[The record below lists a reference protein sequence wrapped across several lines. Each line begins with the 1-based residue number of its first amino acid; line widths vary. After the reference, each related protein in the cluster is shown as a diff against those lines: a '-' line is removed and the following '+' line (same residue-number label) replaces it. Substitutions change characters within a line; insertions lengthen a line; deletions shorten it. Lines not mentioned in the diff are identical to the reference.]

1 MRVKQTALYFLQKW
15 IDLVQDHSKLVILVM
30 LTLAGLSL
38 IYTKDNLGMN
48 TDTRD
53 MLSKD
58 LDWRQRDLE
67 YDREFPQFTDNI
79 TVVIEAPTP
88 DQASDAAM
96 VMYKALLK
104 ENKLFKSVYYNRA
117 LPIFRKSAL
126 LFLDKEDLQ
135 DLSDNLAE
143 IQPFLSRLTDDQT
156 LRGLY
161 SMLDEIMDAI
171 KDDNTKVDVSP
182 LLSQMNLA
190 MIAARKNL
198 PYRVSWQR
206 LMNGTKSDGAVSREF
221 IILQPRLD
229 YSSLMPAKAAID
241 RLHALARELNIEKDI
256 GAKVKLTGT
265 ATLEY
270 EELVSVTRGTEIA
283 MVLSLIAV
291 TIILLVGLRSV
302 RLMLVTL
309 ITLITGLLFTA
320 AFAAFAV
327 HELNLI
333 SIAFAVLYIGL
344 GVDYAVHYCL
354 RYRELCLHGYSDRD
368 AIEKS
373 SLHIGS
379 SMFLCAVTTAIGFF
393 AFIPTAYNG
402 VAELGLISGAGILIS
417 LVVTLTLLPALLRLL
432 HFKFP
437 IKADPEIH
445 KKVPSKIL
453 LFPFTHARKIRISA
467 LVITLLSLVLLTHVK
482 FDHNTLNLQDPEN
495 ESVKTFKDLLADS
508 NISPWS
514 SEVLAK
520 GRQDALNVVK
530 KVGALSLV
538 ENTVWVE
545 DFIPTDQDD
554 KLALIEEMDL
564 LLGDLPATAKKPDI
578 TDAERV
584 NALRS
589 FVSRVNAMG
598 PAILGPSFTR
608 LRDST
613 TRFLDYLAT
622 LDESKQSAALL
633 KLENSML
640 VSLPGRLDTLRESLK
655 ADYVTY
661 DDLPKQLVERWHN
674 DKDIY
679 RIEIFPR
686 ENIYDNGALRRFV
699 NQVEKVE
706 PRVTGTPIINIKA
719 SDAVVEAFQQA
730 FLYAFIV
737 IVSFLLILL
746 ERKKDT
752 IYIMLPMIMAAVCT
766 CASTVLLDIPFN
778 FANVIALP
786 LILGIGVD
794 SGIHILHRFRT
805 AMPTDRNLLGTSS
818 ARAVVISALTTICSI
833 GNLAFSPHMG
843 MASMGKLLTISIG
856 ITLICMLIVLPSLL
870 ARHIHE
876 Q

>member
-1 MRVKQTALYFLQKW
+1 MKIKNSALFYLQKW
-15 IDLVQDHSKLVILVM
+15 IDLVQDHSKWVILIM
-30 LTLAGLSL
+30 LALAGFSFY
-38 IYTKDNLGMN
+38 YTINNLGMN

-79 TVVIEAPTP
+79 TVVVEAQTP

-96 VMYKALLK
+96 VLYNALTK
-104 ENKLFKSVYYNRA
+104 ETKLFKSVYYNRA

-126 LFLDKEDLQ
+126 LFLDKEELQ

-143 IQPFLSRLTDDQT
+143 IQPFLARLTDDQS
-156 LRGLY
+156 LRGLF
-161 SMLDEIMDAI
+161 SMLNEIMDAI
-171 KDDNTKVDVSP
+171 KDKDTKVDVSP

-190 MIAARKNL
+190 MLAARKNL
-198 PYRVSWQR
+198 PYRVSWQQ
-206 LMNGTKSDGAVSREF
+206 LMNGEKSDEAISREF
-221 IILQPRLD
+221 ILLQPRLD
-229 YSSLMPAKAAID
+229 YSGLMPAKDAIQ
-241 RLHALARELNIEKDI
+241 RIHTLASELNIEKGI
-256 GAKVKLTGT
+256 GARVRLTGT
-265 ATLEY
+265 AALEY
-270 EELVSVTRGTEIA
+270 EELLSVTRGTEIA
-283 MVLSLIAV
+283 MIMSLIAV

-302 RLMLVTL
+302 RLMFVTL
-309 ITLITGLLFTA
+309 ITLIIGLMFTA

-354 RYRELCLHGYSDRD
+354 RYRELCLHGYSDRE

-393 AFIPTAYNG
+393 AFVPTAYNG

-432 HFKFP
+432 HFKSP
-437 IKADPEIH
+437 IKEDPEI
-445 KKVPSKIL
+445 KNKTPSKIL
-453 LFPFTHARKIRISA
+453 LLPFTHARTIRISA
-467 LVITLLSLVLLTHVK
+467 LVITLISIVLLTHVK

-514 SEVLAK
+514 SVVLAR
-520 GRQDALNVVK
+520 GRQDALNVIN
-530 KVGALSLV
+530 KVGNLPLV
-538 ENTVWVE
+538 DNTVWVE
-545 DFIPTDQDD
+545 DFIPKDQDE
-554 KLALIEEMDL
+554 KLGLIEEMDL
-564 LLGDLPATAKKPDI
+564 LLGELPASVEKPAISDK
-578 TDAERV
+578 ERLD
-584 NALRS
+584 ALRS
-589 FVSRVNAMG
+589 YITRVNTIGADTLG
-598 PAILGPSFTR
+598 PAFKQLQNSISNY
-608 LRDST
+608 
-613 TRFLDYLAT
+613 LDYLAT
-622 LDESKQSAALL
+622 LDRTGQPAALI

-640 VSLPGRLDTLRESLK
+640 ASLPGRIDTLRESLR
-655 ADYVTY
+655 AGYVSY
-661 DDLPKQLVERWHN
+661 DDLPQALVERWHN
-674 DKDIY
+674 DNDIY
-679 RIEIFPR
+679 LIDIYPR

-699 NQVEKVE
+699 NQVEKAE

-719 SDAVVEAFQQA
+719 SDAVVEAFEQA

-737 IVSFLLILL
+737 IVLFLLILL
-746 ERKKDT
+746 EHKKDT
-752 IYIMLPMIMAAVCT
+752 IYIMAPLIMAAICT
-766 CASTVLLDIPFN
+766 CASTVLLGIPFN

-805 AMPTDRNLLGTSS
+805 AMPSDRNLLGTSS

-870 ARHIHE
+870 ARHIQE
-876 Q
+876 P